1 MDKMPATTKLFR
13 LLWLLGLAAAR
24 SSPDCGG
31 AVSQIADASLTKW
44 ISDTE
49 ANVSTGSYH
58 VVLGGDRAAHGTA
71 LKCALRTAAKAA
83 GAPPSAFSSILTID
97 CEGDDCADASWES
110 LATYLK
116 KRRGRYG
123 VVASRRIHHCGS
135 SRRARRIFG
144 VPQDAATRPWTRSM
158 TAQNLFGSYHEF
170 GFAH

>member
-13 LLWLLGLAAAR
+13 LLWPLLAPGLAAAR

-71 LKCALRTAAKAA
+71 LKCALR
-83 GAPPSAFSSILTID
+83 L
-97 CEGDDCADASWES
+97 S
-110 LATYLK
+110 L
-116 KRRGRYG
+116 
-123 VVASRRIHHCGS
+123 IH
-135 SRRARRIFG
+135 I
-144 VPQDAATRPWTRSM
+144 
-158 TAQNLFGSYHEF
+158 
-170 GFAH
+170 